1 MSKKIEEIIIQFES
15 IIQKEFPELIREDIE
30 KESLKIRFIKQL
42 IQLSNIY
49 NDSDEKYQKKIQ
61 FIEDLII
68 IIYGDYEKYILN
80 GGDTIIISDSK
91 ELMKNFLNYHIE
103 KNQYTLVFKILEN
116 LISIYLKIILE
127 DKIDFEYYN
136 SIYNLKEFIINNKW
150 NKNQEIIKLC
160 LIKLDEKFKIGNLTF
175 IKCCLI
181 SLNPLN
187 KKIFYDFIV
196 DNYLNE
202 HYKEKLININTF
214 DTISFYS
221 YLIKKIEDLNNNI
234 EQILNQIKK
243 KKKSNLL

>member
-1 MSKKIEEIIIQFES
+1 M
-15 IIQKEFPELIREDIE
+15 
-30 KESLKIRFIKQL
+30 
-42 IQLSNIY
+42 
-49 NDSDEKYQKKIQ
+49 
-61 FIEDLII
+61 
-68 IIYGDYEKYILN
+68 
-80 GGDTIIISDSK
+80 
-91 ELMKNFLNYHIE
+91 
-103 KNQYTLVFKILEN
+103 EN
-116 LISIYLKIILE
+116 LISIYIKIILE

-160 LIKLDEKFKIGNLTF
+160 LIKLDEKFKIGNLNF
-175 IKCCLI
+175 IKYFLI

-187 KKIFYDFIV
+187 KKSFYDFIV

-214 DTISFYS
+214 DTISIYS